1 MNVFFFISFCM
12 AKIDRP
18 LIYTT
23 KRYLHKYM
31 KRHFLARLFKCNNK
45 NLPSTLKF
53 EVNTSKKK
61 ELFFSSAWHKIQR
74 SLIYHDH
81 GLRTPKEAFF
91 HQNPKLLG
99 LGRQLGQINFGAFGV
114 FLADFSAPILVL

>member
-1 MNVFFFISFCM
+1 MFFFFISFCM

-23 KRYLHKYM
+23 KRYLHKDM

-53 EVNTSKKK
+53 EVNTSKK
-61 ELFFSSAWHKIQR
+61 ELFLTASASKVLQVTRFLVVVVVAFSLFMIR
-74 SLIYHDH
+74 LD
-81 GLRTPKEAFF
+81 
-91 HQNPKLLG
+91 
-99 LGRQLGQINFGAFGV
+99 
-114 FLADFSAPILVL
+114 